1 MYQRRFTCD
10 DQIVFAAL
18 SGDNNPLHMD
28 RVAAR
33 RYIFGQPVVHGIH
46 SVLWALDSWLK
57 DHRAPVNLRSI
68 KASFHKPIVLEQA
81 VEYSLTSEE
90 AHHVGL
96 ELRSG
101 GSVSTR
107 IRLEWDMLKR
117 QRFGDLTR
125 RLPEQRSP
133 RVLTAKEIQTAS
145 GALELHLS
153 LEAAATGV
161 VPPAVEFG

>member
-33 RYIFGQPVVHGIH
+33 RSIFGQPVVHGIH
-46 SVLWALDSWLK
+46 SVLWALDNWLEG
-57 DHRAPVNLRSI
+57 HTSPVNLRSI
-68 KASFHKPIVLEQA
+68 KAHFHKPIVLEEP
-81 VEYSLTSEE
+81 VEYSLTSQED
-90 AHHVGL
+90 HHVGL

-107 IRLEWDMLKR
+107 IRLEWDMLKC
-117 QRFGDLTR
+117 QRVGDLTR

-133 RVLTAKEIQTAS
+133 RVLTKNEIQTAS
-145 GALELHLS
+145 GTLELYLS
-153 LEAAATGV
+153 PEAAATLFPHLIRCV
-161 VPPAVEFG
+161 S